1 VPPTF
6 ADLGVPAD
14 LVAVLDRGSITS
26 PFPIQ
31 AATLPDAFAGRDI
44 SGRAPTG
51 SGKTLAFGLPLV
63 VNVGPSRPRQP
74 RGLVLVPTR
83 ELAEQVRREL
93 APLCRAVGRRVM
105 SVYGG
110 VGYGPQ
116 RAELERGV
124 DILVACPGRL
134 EDLVAQR
141 VVDLSAVHIVVL
153 DEADRMAD
161 MGFLPA
167 VKRLLDLTSSD
178 RQTLLFSATLDG
190 AVDGVVRRYQHDPLR
205 HEVADEE
212 GDPGEVRHL
221 FWKTDTARRVALAA
235 DVVSRH
241 QSAIVFCR
249 TKHGADRVV
258 RQLGAAGVS
267 AVAIHGNKSQPQR
280 DRALRQFSSG
290 AVRALVATDVAAR
303 GIHVDAVGCIIHFDP
318 PADHKDYVHRSGR
331 TGRAGDDG
339 TVVSLVLPEQVR
351 AVRQMQR
358 ALDMPDGIE
367 SPSVGV
373 LGEPVVVP
381 VRHVVETPAAPSSAP
396 RGSRPPQTRDRGRG
410 RGRQQSSGDHRGHRG
425 QGGWSPA
432 GPKGDRRTA
441 ASPGRPGRRA
451 RQG

>member
-14 LVAVLDRGSITS
+14 LVAVLERRGITN

-31 AATLPDAFAGRDI
+31 AATLADTLAGHDI

-63 VNVGPSRPRQP
+63 LNVGPSRPRRP
-74 RGLVLVPTR
+74 SGLVLVPTR

-93 APLCRAVGRRVM
+93 APLCRPAGKRVM
-105 SVYGG
+105 AVYGG

-116 RAELERGV
+116 RAELDRGV
-124 DILVACPGRL
+124 DLLVACPGRL

-141 VVDLSAVHIVVL
+141 VVDLSAVHVVVL

-190 AVDGVVRRYQHDPLR
+190 AVDGVVRRYQHEPRR
-205 HEVADEE
+205 HEVADDD
-212 GDPGEVRHL
+212 GDPGDVRHL
-221 FWKTDTARRVALAA
+221 FWRTDSAKRVALAA

-241 QSAIVFCR
+241 ESAIVFCR

-280 DRALRQFSSG
+280 ERALQQFTSG
-290 AVRALVATDVAAR
+290 RVRALVATDVAAR
-303 GIHVDAVGCIIHFDP
+303 GIHVDAVGCVIHFDP

-331 TGRAGDDG
+331 TGRAGEDG
-339 TVVSLVLPEQVR
+339 TVVTLVLPEQVR
-351 AVRQMQR
+351 PVRLMQR
-358 ALDMPDGIE
+358 ALDLPE
-367 SPSVGV
+367 GV
-373 LGEPVVVP
+373 EAADVAGLGEPVVREVAPVP
-381 VRHVVETPAAPSSAP
+381 ASPPAPADRSDRSD
-396 RGSRPPQTRDRGRG
+396 RNRGR
-410 RGRQQSSGDHRGHRG
+410 RQHATAHRSHRG
-425 QGGWSPA
+425 QQGGVR
-432 GPKGDRRTA
+432 GDRR
-441 ASPGRPGRRA
+441 SSRPARRVRA
-451 RQG
+451 R

>member
-14 LVAVLDRGSITS
+14 LVAVLERRGITN

-31 AATLPDAFAGRDI
+31 AATLPDTLAGHDI

-63 VNVGPSRPRQP
+63 LNVGPSRPRRP
-74 RGLVLVPTR
+74 SGLVLVPTR

-93 APLCRAVGRRVM
+93 APLCRPAGKRVM
-105 SVYGG
+105 AVYGG

-116 RAELERGV
+116 RAELDRGV
-124 DILVACPGRL
+124 DLLVACPGRL

-141 VVDLSAVHIVVL
+141 VVDLSAVHLVVL

-190 AVDGVVRRYQHDPLR
+190 AVDGVVRRYQHEPRR
-205 HEVADEE
+205 HEVADDD
-212 GDPGEVRHL
+212 GDPGDVRHL
-221 FWKTDTARRVALAA
+221 FWRTDSAKRVALAA

-241 QSAIVFCR
+241 ESAIVFCR

-280 DRALRQFSSG
+280 ERALQQFTSG
-290 AVRALVATDVAAR
+290 RVRALVATDVAAR
-303 GIHVDAVGCIIHFDP
+303 GIHVDAVGCVIHFDA

-331 TGRAGDDG
+331 TGRAGEDG
-339 TVVSLVLPEQVR
+339 TVVTLVLPEQVR
-351 AVRQMQR
+351 PIRLLQR
-358 ALDMPDGIE
+358 ALDLPE
-367 SPSVGV
+367 GV
-373 LGEPVVVP
+373 EAADVARLGEPVVREVAPVP
-381 VRHVVETPAAPSSAP
+381 APPPSPAPADRSE
-396 RGSRPPQTRDRGRG
+396 RNGSRRQHAAGHRSHRG
-410 RGRQQSSGDHRGHRG
+410 QQGGVRGDHRSSR
-425 QGGWSPA
+425 PA
-432 GPKGDRRTA
+432 
-441 ASPGRPGRRA
+441 RRA
-451 RQG
+451 RTRTR

>member
-14 LVAVLDRGSITS
+14 LVAVLERRGITN

-31 AATLPDAFAGRDI
+31 AATLADTLAGHDI

-63 VNVGPSRPRQP
+63 LNVGPSGPRRPS
-74 RGLVLVPTR
+74 GLVLVPTR

-93 APLCRAVGRRVM
+93 APLCRPAGKRVM
-105 SVYGG
+105 AVYGG

-116 RAELERGV
+116 RGELDRGV

-141 VVDLSAVHIVVL
+141 VVDLSAVHLVVL

-190 AVDGVVRRYQHDPLR
+190 AVDGVVRRYQHEPRR
-205 HEVADEE
+205 HEVDADEADA
-212 GDPGEVRHL
+212 GTVHHHFWRVDTSSRVEV
-221 FWKTDTARRVALAA
+221 AA
-235 DVVSRH
+235 DIVSRH
-241 QSAIVFCR
+241 RSAIVFCR

-258 RQLGAAGVS
+258 RQLATAGVA

-280 DRALRQFSSG
+280 ERALQQFTSG
-290 AVRALVATDVAAR
+290 RVRALVATDVAAR
-303 GIHVDAVGCIIHFDP
+303 GIHVDSVGCVIHFDP

-331 TGRAGDDG
+331 TGRAGEDG
-339 TVVSLVLPEQVR
+339 TVVTLVLPELVR
-351 AVRQMQR
+351 PVRVMQR
-358 ALDMPDGIE
+358 ALDLPEGVE
-367 SPSVGV
+367 APSVAR
-373 LGEPVVVP
+373 LGEPVTVAAP
-381 VRHVVETPAAPSSAP
+381 VAEERPAATTSQPQRRRQHAGEHRARRHQP
-396 RGSRPPQTRDRGRG
+396 AAGRGQRRTSRPKQ
-410 RGRQQSSGDHRGHRG
+410 
-425 QGGWSPA
+425 
-432 GPKGDRRTA
+432 RT
-441 ASPGRPGRRA
+441 RA
-451 RQG
+451 R